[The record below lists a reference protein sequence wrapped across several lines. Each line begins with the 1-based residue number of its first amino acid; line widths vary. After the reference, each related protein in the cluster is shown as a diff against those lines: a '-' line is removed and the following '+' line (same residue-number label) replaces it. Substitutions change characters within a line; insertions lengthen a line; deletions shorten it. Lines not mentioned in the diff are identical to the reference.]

1 MKKLLVIFCV
11 FFSLITLVK
20 AEDLTLNALSA
31 ILIDSSSGEVLYE
44 KNADE
49 KLAPASMTKIMT
61 MLLIMEA
68 IDNGN
73 ITFDDEVTITK
84 EAASMGG
91 SQVFLQ
97 EGEVY
102 KVSELLKGIAV
113 ASGNDAAVAMAERIG
128 GSVEEFVN
136 MMNEKAKALNL
147 SNTNFVNPHGLDVEN
162 HYSSARDMAIMAK
175 ELLKHE
181 KILEYSSIYEEYLTK
196 NDGSKTWLVNTN
208 KLIKFYNGA
217 DGLKTGFTKSAG
229 YCLTATAK
237 KNDLRL
243 ISVVMK
249 EDSTNART
257 EDTVKM
263 LNYGFNTYKLN
274 VIKDSNEILGRIK
287 VVGGKK
293 DYAEIVL
300 KNPATKLL
308 KISEQSQDYTFNIL
322 IDEIKAPI
330 KKGHVIGT
338 AQILDTDGNVVT
350 NVDLTVKENILKAN
364 FWDYIKRNLKISLS
378 GKIVVKN

>member
-128 GSVEEFVN
+128 GSVEGFVN

-208 KLIKFYNGA
+208 KP
-217 DGLKTGFTKSAG
+217 
-229 YCLTATAK
+229 
-237 KNDLRL
+237 
-243 ISVVMK
+243 V
-249 EDSTNART
+249 
-257 EDTVKM
+257 
-263 LNYGFNTYKLN
+263 YK
-274 VIKDSNEILGRIK
+274 
-287 VVGGKK
+287 
-293 DYAEIVL
+293 
-300 KNPATKLL
+300 
-308 KISEQSQDYTFNIL
+308 
-322 IDEIKAPI
+322 
-330 KKGHVIGT
+330 
-338 AQILDTDGNVVT
+338 
-350 NVDLTVKENILKAN
+350 
-364 FWDYIKRNLKISLS
+364 
-378 GKIVVKN
+378 

>member
-128 GSVEEFVN
+128 GSVEGFVN

-208 KLIKFYNGA
+208 K
-217 DGLKTGFTKSAG
+217 
-229 YCLTATAK
+229 
-237 KNDLRL
+237 
-243 ISVVMK
+243 VV
-249 EDSTNART
+249 
-257 EDTVKM
+257 
-263 LNYGFNTYKLN
+263 Y
-274 VIKDSNEILGRIK
+274 
-287 VVGGKK
+287 
-293 DYAEIVL
+293 
-300 KNPATKLL
+300 
-308 KISEQSQDYTFNIL
+308 
-322 IDEIKAPI
+322 
-330 KKGHVIGT
+330 
-338 AQILDTDGNVVT
+338 
-350 NVDLTVKENILKAN
+350 
-364 FWDYIKRNLKISLS
+364 
-378 GKIVVKN
+378 

>member
-128 GSVEEFVN
+128 GSVEGFVN

-322 IDEIKAPI
+322 IDEVKAPI
-330 KKGHVIGT
+330 KKGDVIGT

-350 NVDLTVKENILKAN
+350 NVDLTVKEDILKAN

>member
-128 GSVEEFVN
+128 GSVEGFVN

>member
-128 GSVEEFVN
+128 GSVEGFVN

-330 KKGHVIGT
+330 KKGDVIGT

-350 NVDLTVKENILKAN
+350 NVDLTVKEDILKAN

>member
-1 MKKLLVIFCV
+1 
-11 FFSLITLVK
+11 
-20 AEDLTLNALSA
+20 
-31 ILIDSSSGEVLYE
+31 
-44 KNADE
+44 
-49 KLAPASMTKIMT
+49 
-61 MLLIMEA
+61 
-68 IDNGN
+68 
-73 ITFDDEVTITK
+73 
-84 EAASMGG
+84 
-91 SQVFLQ
+91 
-97 EGEVY
+97 
-102 KVSELLKGIAV
+102 
-113 ASGNDAAVAMAERIG
+113 
-128 GSVEEFVN
+128 
-136 MMNEKAKALNL
+136 
-147 SNTNFVNPHGLDVEN
+147 
-162 HYSSARDMAIMAK
+162 
-175 ELLKHE
+175 
-181 KILEYSSIYEEYLTK
+181 
-196 NDGSKTWLVNTN
+196 
-208 KLIKFYNGA
+208 
-217 DGLKTGFTKSAG
+217 
-229 YCLTATAK
+229 
-237 KNDLRL
+237 
-243 ISVVMK
+243 MK

-308 KISEQSQDYTFNIL
+308 KINEQSQDYTFNIL

-364 FWDYIKRNLKISLS
+364 FWDYIKRNLKIGLS

>member
-128 GSVEEFVN
+128 GSVEGFVN

-300 KNPATKLL
+300 KNSATKLL

-330 KKGHVIGT
+330 KKGDVIGT

-350 NVDLTVKENILKAN
+350 NVDLTVKEDILKAN

>member
-1 MKKLLVIFCV
+1 
-11 FFSLITLVK
+11 
-20 AEDLTLNALSA
+20 
-31 ILIDSSSGEVLYE
+31 
-44 KNADE
+44 
-49 KLAPASMTKIMT
+49 
-61 MLLIMEA
+61 
-68 IDNGN
+68 
-73 ITFDDEVTITK
+73 
-84 EAASMGG
+84 
-91 SQVFLQ
+91 
-97 EGEVY
+97 
-102 KVSELLKGIAV
+102 
-113 ASGNDAAVAMAERIG
+113 
-128 GSVEEFVN
+128 
-136 MMNEKAKALNL
+136 
-147 SNTNFVNPHGLDVEN
+147 
-162 HYSSARDMAIMAK
+162 
-175 ELLKHE
+175 
-181 KILEYSSIYEEYLTK
+181 
-196 NDGSKTWLVNTN
+196 
-208 KLIKFYNGA
+208 
-217 DGLKTGFTKSAG
+217 
-229 YCLTATAK
+229 
-237 KNDLRL
+237 
-243 ISVVMK
+243 MK

-308 KISEQSQDYTFNIL
+308 KINEQSQDYTFNIL

>member
-91 SQVFLQ
+91 SQVFLK

-128 GSVEEFVN
+128 GSVEGFVN

-330 KKGHVIGT
+330 KKGDVIGT

-350 NVDLTVKENILKAN
+350 NVDLTVKEDILKAN